1 MKITKAKY
9 NWLVAQYNYR
19 KNKEQFIEISDEEYE
34 RLTNNSGI
42 IDDEIIDKSIYFE
55 KIIHSDYGSGDDV
68 DIQDLP
74 DNNNAYTVC
83 GNELL
88 GIEKLHDVY
97 VKYSNDTYKEITH
110 QIKYHLDKNI
120 GILKSTG
127 VSSLTYYPPESID
140 EDTIDLQIIGEYNG
154 YVFNWTKIKLY
165 SNIYP
170 SQFPIIIGTWNGNM
184 AQIENYRFGIDETS
198 YIESEITFL
207 NNDKTYDGEIYN
219 GIWTTY
225 YNECTYI
232 SHFNWNFNNNGTIC
246 INFDDGCNGEITRYD
261 LWENRFRG
269 VFCDVFCDNI
279 EEVGSFDL
287 YKFNNSYQCNFIFD
301 TSLHPLPC
309 LLTNILDNSGHFC
322 KITIQIRNGIK
333 HLHITSNYDCA
344 FEDIPLTT
352 EIENQ
357 HNYTLGINNCI
368 IVGKSSYDNILVAY
382 DGCCPN
388 CNDKELQWT
397 NNSSQLSCGD
407 CKLSYDVNNGV
418 IINGNGKQLLKY
430 LCDYNGTIL
439 RVWN

>member
-1 MKITKAKY
+1 MKLTKAKY

-19 KNKEQFIEISDEEYE
+19 KNKEQLIEISDEEYQ

-42 IDDEIIDKSIYFE
+42 IDDEIIDESIYFE
-55 KIIHSDYGSGDDV
+55 KIICIDCGSGEDV

-74 DNNNAYTVC
+74 DLNEINNNAYTVC

-88 GIEKLHDVY
+88 DIDKLHDVY

-127 VSSLTYYPPESID
+127 VNILTYYPPESID

-154 YVFNWTKIKLY
+154 YVFNWKKIKLY
-165 SNIYP
+165 SN
-170 SQFPIIIGTWNGNM
+170 
-184 AQIENYRFGIDETS
+184 
-198 YIESEITFL
+198 
-207 NNDKTYDGEIYN
+207 
-219 GIWTTY
+219 Y
-225 YNECTYI
+225 YY
-232 SHFNWNFNNNGTIC
+232 
-246 INFDDGCNGEITRYD
+246 
-261 LWENRFRG
+261 
-269 VFCDVFCDNI
+269 
-279 EEVGSFDL
+279 
-287 YKFNNSYQCNFIFD
+287 CNFMFD

-309 LLTNILDNSGHFC
+309 LLTNILDNPGHFC
-322 KITIQIRNGIK
+322 KIKIQIRNGIK

-344 FEDIPLTT
+344 FEDISLTT
-352 EIENQ
+352 SIENER
-357 HNYTLGINNCI
+357 NYTLGINNCI

-388 CNDKELQWT
+388 CNDKELQWA
-397 NNSSQLSCGD
+397 NNSNQLYCDD

-439 RVWN
+439 RVRN

>member
-19 KNKEQFIEISDEEYE
+19 KNKEQLIEISDEEYQ

-42 IDDEIIDKSIYFE
+42 IDDEIIDESIYFE
-55 KIIHSDYGSGDDV
+55 KIICSDHGHGDDV
-68 DIQDLP
+68 DIHEI
-74 DNNNAYTVC
+74 NNNTYTRC
-83 GNELL
+83 GDELL
-88 GIEKLHDVY
+88 DIDKLHDVY

-127 VSSLTYYPPESID
+127 VSKLTYYPPESID
-140 EDTIDLQIIGEYNG
+140 EDTIDLQIIGKYNG

-170 SQFPIIIGTWNGNM
+170 SQFPIIIGTWKGNM
-184 AQIENYRFGIDETS
+184 AQIENYRFGDNETS

-225 YNECTYI
+225 YNECTHI

-246 INFDDGCNGEITRYD
+246 INFDDGRNGEITRYN

-287 YKFNNSYQCNFIFD
+287 YKFNNSYQRNFNFVFD

-309 LLTNILDNSGHFC
+309 LLTNILDNPGHFC
-322 KITIQIRNGIK
+322 KITIQKIHNGIK
-333 HLHITSNYDCA
+333 YLHITGNYDNA
-344 FEDIPLTT
+344 DEVIPLTS

-357 HNYTLGINNCI
+357 RCTLGINDCI

-382 DGCCPN
+382 DGYCPN
-388 CNDKELQWT
+388 CNDKELHWT
-397 NNSSQLSCGD
+397 NNGNLYCDD

-430 LCDYNGTIL
+430 QCDYNGTIL
-439 RVWN
+439 SVRN

>member
-1 MKITKAKY
+1 MKLTKAKY

-19 KNKEQFIEISDEEYE
+19 KNKEQLIEISDEEYE

-42 IDDEIIDKSIYFE
+42 IDDEIIDESIYFE
-55 KIIHSDYGSGDDV
+55 KIICAAGGNDV
-68 DIQDLP
+68 DIHEI
-74 DNNNAYTVC
+74 NNNDYTDYTVC
-83 GNELL
+83 GNEL

-154 YVFNWTKIKLY
+154 YVFNWTSIKLY
-165 SNIYP
+165 SNLYP
-170 SQFPIIIGTWNGNM
+170 SQFPIIIGTWKGNM
-184 AQIENYRFGIDETS
+184 AQIEHYRFLIDETS
-198 YIESEITFL
+198 YIESEITFF
-207 NNDKTYDGEIYN
+207 NNSKTYDGEIYN

-225 YNECTYI
+225 YNDGQTH
-232 SHFNWNFNNNGTIC
+232 SSDFNWNFNNGTIC
-246 INFDDGCNGEITRYD
+246 INFADGSNGEITRYG

-287 YKFNNSYQCNFIFD
+287 YKFNNSYQCNFMFD

-309 LLTNILDNSGHFC
+309 LLTNILDNPGHFC
-322 KITIQIRNGIK
+322 KITIQIRNDIK
-333 HLHITSNYDCA
+333 HLHITSNYDNTV
-344 FEDIPLTT
+344 EVIPLTT

-357 HNYTLGINNCI
+357 RNYTLGINNCI

-388 CNDKELQWT
+388 CNKQLQWT
-397 NNSSQLSCGD
+397 NNSNQLYCDD

>member
-1 MKITKAKY
+1 MKLTKAKY

-19 KNKEQFIEISDEEYE
+19 KNKEQLIEISDEEYE
-34 RLTNNSGI
+34 RLTNN
-42 IDDEIIDKSIYFE
+42 
-55 KIIHSDYGSGDDV
+55 
-68 DIQDLP
+68 L
-74 DNNNAYTVC
+74 
-83 GNELL
+83 
-88 GIEKLHDVY
+88 
-97 VKYSNDTYKEITH
+97 
-110 QIKYHLDKNI
+110 
-120 GILKSTG
+120 
-127 VSSLTYYPPESID
+127 
-140 EDTIDLQIIGEYNG
+140 
-154 YVFNWTKIKLY
+154 
-165 SNIYP
+165 YP
-170 SQFPIIIGTWNGNM
+170 SQFPIIIGTWKGNM
-184 AQIENYRFGIDETS
+184 AQIENYRFGDNETS
-198 YIESEITFL
+198 YIDSEITFL
-207 NNDKTYDGEIYN
+207 NNGKTYN

-225 YNECTYI
+225 YNDNQFI
-232 SHFNWNFNNNGTIC
+232 SYFNWNVNNGIIC
-246 INFDDGCNGEITRYD
+246 INFDDGSNGEITRYD
-261 LWENRFRG
+261 LRENRFRG

-309 LLTNILDNSGHFC
+309 LLTNILDNPGHFC

>member
-19 KNKEQFIEISDEEYE
+19 KNKEQLIEISDEEYQ

-42 IDDEIIDKSIYFE
+42 IDDEIIDESIYFE

-68 DIQDLP
+68 DIHEI
-74 DNNNAYTVC
+74 NNNDYTVC

-88 GIEKLHDVY
+88 DIDKLHDVY

-127 VSSLTYYPPESID
+127 VSRLTYYPPESID

-165 SNIYP
+165 SNYNSYP
-170 SQFPIIIGTWNGNM
+170 
-184 AQIENYRFGIDETS
+184 R
-198 YIESEITFL
+198 
-207 NNDKTYDGEIYN
+207 
-219 GIWTTY
+219 
-225 YNECTYI
+225 
-232 SHFNWNFNNNGTIC
+232 NFN
-246 INFDDGCNGEITRYD
+246 F
-261 LWENRFRG
+261 
-269 VFCDVFCDNI
+269 VF
-279 EEVGSFDL
+279 
-287 YKFNNSYQCNFIFD
+287 Y

-309 LLTNILDNSGHFC
+309 LLTNILDNPGHFC
-322 KITIQIRNGIK
+322 KITIQKIHNGIK
-333 HLHITSNYDCA
+333 YLHITSNYDCA
-344 FEDIPLTT
+344 DEVIKLTS

-357 HNYTLGINNCI
+357 RCILGINDCI

-382 DGCCPN
+382 DGYCPN
-388 CNDKELQWT
+388 CNDKELHWT
-397 NNSSQLSCGD
+397 NNGNLYCDD

-430 LCDYNGTIL
+430 QCDYNGTIL

>member
-1 MKITKAKY
+1 MKLTKAKY

-19 KNKEQFIEISDEEYE
+19 KNKEQLIEISDEEYQ

-42 IDDEIIDKSIYFE
+42 IDDEIIDESIYFE
-55 KIIHSDYGSGDDV
+55 KIIYSDHGSGNDV

-83 GNELL
+83 GNELV
-88 GIEKLHDVY
+88 IEKLHDVY

-140 EDTIDLQIIGEYNG
+140 EDTIDLQIIGECNG

-165 SNIYP
+165 SNLYP
-170 SQFPIIIGTWNGNM
+170 SQIPTIIGTWKGNM
-184 AQIENYRFGIDETS
+184 AQIEHYKFGIDETS

-207 NNDKTYDGEIYN
+207 NNGKTYDGEIYN

-225 YNECTYI
+225 CNDGRTY
-232 SHFNWNFNNNGTIC
+232 SSDFNWNFNNGIIYI
-246 INFDDGCNGEITRYD
+246 INFADGSSNCEITRYY
-261 LWENRFRG
+261 LNENRFRG
-269 VFCDVFCDNI
+269 VFYDDFIDENH
-279 EEVGSFDL
+279 GYAFDL

-309 LLTNILDNSGHFC
+309 LLTNILDNPGHFC
-322 KITIQIRNGIK
+322 KITIQIHNGIK

-388 CNDKELQWT
+388 CNKQLQWT
-397 NNSSQLSCGD
+397 NNSNQLYCDD

-430 LCDYNGTIL
+430 QCDYNGTIL
-439 RVWN
+439 RVRN

>member
-19 KNKEQFIEISDEEYE
+19 KNKEQLIEISDEEYQ

-42 IDDEIIDKSIYFE
+42 IDDEIIDESIYFE
-55 KIIHSDYGSGDDV
+55 KIICIVDGNSNDV

-74 DNNNAYTVC
+74 YNNNAYTVC

-88 GIEKLHDVY
+88 DIDKLHDVY

-127 VSSLTYYPPESID
+127 VYSLTYYPPESID

-165 SNIYP
+165 SN
-170 SQFPIIIGTWNGNM
+170 
-184 AQIENYRFGIDETS
+184 
-198 YIESEITFL
+198 
-207 NNDKTYDGEIYN
+207 
-219 GIWTTY
+219 
-225 YNECTYI
+225 
-232 SHFNWNFNNNGTIC
+232 
-246 INFDDGCNGEITRYD
+246 
-261 LWENRFRG
+261 
-269 VFCDVFCDNI
+269 
-279 EEVGSFDL
+279 
-287 YKFNNSYQCNFIFD
+287 YKFINYCYFVFD

-309 LLTNILDNSGHFC
+309 LLTNILDNPGHFC
-322 KITIQIRNGIK
+322 KITIQIHNGIQ
-333 HLHITSNYDCA
+333 HLYITSNYDCA
-344 FEDIPLTT
+344 FEDIPLTSA
-352 EIENQ
+352 IENRD
-357 HNYTLGINNCI
+357 NYTLGINNCI

-388 CNDKELQWT
+388 CNDKELHWT
-397 NNSSQLSCGD
+397 NNGNLYCDD

-430 LCDYNGTIL
+430 QCDYNGTIL
-439 RVWN
+439 RVRH

>member
-19 KNKEQFIEISDEEYE
+19 KNKEQLIEISDEEYE

-42 IDDEIIDKSIYFE
+42 IDDEIIDESIYFE
-55 KIIHSDYGSGDDV
+55 KIICNDPDLGDV
-68 DIQDLP
+68 DIHEI
-74 DNNNAYTVC
+74 NNNDYTVC
-83 GNELL
+83 GNELF
-88 GIEKLHDVY
+88 IDKLY
-97 VKYSNDTYKEITH
+97 YAYAKYSNDTYKEITH

-127 VSSLTYYPPESID
+127 VYRLTYYPPESID

-154 YVFNWTKIKLY
+154 YAFNWTKIKLY
-165 SNIYP
+165 SNLYP
-170 SQFPIIIGTWNGNM
+170 SQIPTIIGTWKGNM
-184 AQIENYRFGIDETS
+184 AQIENYRFMEDETS

-207 NNDKTYDGEIYN
+207 NNGKTYDGEIYN

-225 YNECTYI
+225 YNERTYT
-232 SHFNWNFNNNGTIC
+232 SHFNWNFNDNNGNIC
-246 INFDDGCNGEITRYD
+246 INLADGFNGEITRYN

-279 EEVGSFDL
+279 EEAGSFDL
-287 YKFNNSYQCNFIFD
+287 YKLQCNFVFD

-309 LLTNILDNSGHFC
+309 LFTNILDNPGHFC
-322 KITIQIRNGIK
+322 KITIQIRNDIK
-333 HLHITSNYDCA
+333 YLHITRNYDNA
-344 FEDIPLTT
+344 VEDIPLTT

-357 HNYTLGINNCI
+357 YNYTLGINNCI

-382 DGCCPN
+382 DGCCPS
-388 CNDKELQWT
+388 CNDKQLQWT
-397 NNSSQLSCGD
+397 NNGNQLYCD
-407 CKLSYDVNNGV
+407 DWKLSYDVNNG
-418 IINGNGKQLLKY
+418 ICISDENEQGLYKLRCTY
-430 LCDYNGTIL
+430 DGTIL